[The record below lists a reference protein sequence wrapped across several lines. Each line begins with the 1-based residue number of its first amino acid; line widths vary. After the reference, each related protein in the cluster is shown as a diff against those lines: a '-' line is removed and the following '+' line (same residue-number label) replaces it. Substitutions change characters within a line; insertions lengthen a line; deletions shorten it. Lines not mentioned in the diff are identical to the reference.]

1 MHLPPIKPELAVDV
15 PYEVFVKQL
24 QSRQWSVAELA
35 DARLNL
41 QQRIDLITAQ
51 LTSVDNLDRGTQ
63 WRTSTET
70 ARKYFLKK
78 LAAVDQASQTEPAP
92 KKPAGGHGFLV
103 TFLIEG
109 EHTVVATKRNPSEL
123 WAEMLAEEDAKEGA
137 PPALVAFLNL
147 TETAAKSLPES
158 IWVDDL

>member
-1 MHLPPIKPELAVDV
+1 MHPTPANPDLIVDS

-24 QSRQWSVAELA
+24 QSRQWSAADLA
-35 DARLNL
+35 DIRSNL
-41 QQRIDLITAQ
+41 QQRIDLITMQ
-51 LTSVDNLDRGTQ
+51 LTSVSNLDRGTQ

-78 LAAVDQASQTEPAP
+78 LAAVDQLSQPEPAP

-103 TFLIEG
+103 TFLLDG

-123 WAEMLAEEDAKEGA
+123 WAEMIAEEDAKDGVL
-137 PPALVAFLNL
+137 PAMIAFLNL
-147 TETAAKSLPES
+147 TEDAAKKLPES